1 MAVLDATPGDAKRLL
16 AQEAKRLSE
25 IDFRALLRDPFDE
38 LYWRKNPDG
47 TPRCRTD
54 LWLSKRVYEFLR
66 TC

>member
-25 IDFRALLRDPFDE
+25 IDFRALLGDPFDE

-47 TPRCRTD
+47 TPRFRTD
-54 LWLSKRVYEFLR
+54 L
-66 TC
+66 